1 MHTANTGLFN
11 KNNYTYY
18 YLILQIM
25 KDFLLLRR
33 LSEDDLKA
41 IKNKLQNML
50 QKVADKENILEADE
64 VYKLII
70 IGWQETKC

>member
-1 MHTANTGLFN
+1 
-11 KNNYTYY
+11 
-18 YLILQIM
+18 M

-70 IGWQETKC
+70 IG